1 MAMTAVEAIAHA
13 TRRAAALNW
22 PWDADHAVATRRR
35 CWPLPG
41 RWVVVSRVAAG
52 SAVATMRVHERRS
65 GRVIVAPV
73 RVLYAAGGPATS

>member
-22 PWDADHAVATRRR
+22 PWDAAHAVATRRR
-35 CWPLPG
+35 CWPFPD
-41 RWVVVSRVAAG
+41 RWVVVSRAEGAV
-52 SAVATMRVHERRS
+52 AVATMRVHERRS